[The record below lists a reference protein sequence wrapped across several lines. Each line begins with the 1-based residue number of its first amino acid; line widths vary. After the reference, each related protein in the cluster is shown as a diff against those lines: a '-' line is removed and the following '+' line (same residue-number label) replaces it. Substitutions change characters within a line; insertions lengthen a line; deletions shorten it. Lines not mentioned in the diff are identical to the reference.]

1 MIPRTKF
8 SAVDAALK
16 REAAVVLI
24 GPRQVGKTTLAH
36 EIGESRDALYLDLE
50 NAEHRARLGD
60 TDSFLMM
67 HADRLVILDEIHR
80 VPTLFDILRGVI
92 DDGRRKGKGTGRF
105 LLLGSAGIDLMRQ
118 SESLAGRI
126 EYVDLGPF
134 DIPEVGDPAARD
146 PLWLRGG
153 FPRSFL
159 AATDSDSHR
168 WRSNFIRTVL
178 ERDIPM
184 FGPRLSAPRLE
195 RLWRMLAHSQ
205 GCLLNAT
212 QLGRNLE
219 VTTPTVNGYIDLLVD
234 LLLVRRLPPFHANIK
249 KRLVKSPKTYLRDSG
264 LVHSLLG
271 IETLHDLL
279 GHPVVGMSW
288 EGMVIET
295 LLAYAP
301 FGTEA
306 SFYRTATGAE
316 IDLVLEMRA
325 KHGVW
330 AIEIK
335 RTTAPRMESGL
346 RQALIDIQ
354 PDRAFIVYG
363 GQERYPKENDVEVIG
378 LQDLATELAGLS

>member
-1 MIPRTKF
+1 MIPRAKF
-8 SAVDAALK
+8 LEVEAALK
-16 REAAVVLI
+16 REAAVILI

-36 EIGESRDALYLDLE
+36 AIGEKFDALYLDLE

-67 HADRLVILDEIHR
+67 HRDRLVILDEIHR
-80 VPTLFDILRGVI
+80 APGLFETLRGVI
-92 DDGRRKGKGTGRF
+92 DEGRRKGKGTGRF
-105 LLLGSAGIDLMRQ
+105 LLLGSASIDLMRQ

-126 EYVDLGPF
+126 EYIDLAPF
-134 DIPEVGDPAARD
+134 DILELGDPDACD

-159 AATDSDSHR
+159 AATDNDSLR

-184 FGPRLSAPRLE
+184 FGPRLSAPTLE

-205 GCLLNAT
+205 GGLLNAT
-212 QLGRNLE
+212 QLGRGLE
-219 VTTPTVNGYIDLLVD
+219 VSTPTVTAYIDLLVD
-234 LLLVRRLPPFHANIK
+234 LLLVRRLPPLHAHIK

-264 LVHSLLG
+264 LVHALLG
-271 IETLHDLL
+271 IESLHDLL

-295 LLAYAP
+295 LLGYAP
-301 FGTEA
+301 FRSAA
-306 SFYRTATGAE
+306 SFYRTAAGAE
-316 IDLVLEMRA
+316 IDLVLEMGA

-335 RTTAPRMESGL
+335 RTKAPKMERGF
-346 RQALIDIQ
+346 RQALADIQ

-363 GQERYPKENDVEVIG
+363 GQERYPKEDGVEVIG
-378 LQDLATELAGLS
+378 MHDLAAELHGLS